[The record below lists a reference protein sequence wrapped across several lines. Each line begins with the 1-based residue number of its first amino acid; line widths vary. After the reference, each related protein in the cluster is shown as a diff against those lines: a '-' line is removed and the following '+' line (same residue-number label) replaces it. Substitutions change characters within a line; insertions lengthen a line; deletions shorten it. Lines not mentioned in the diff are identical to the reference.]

1 MSKTVVVIQAPPVTR
16 ISIDGAPT
24 VVIRGTPG
32 EQGPQGPPGVVESPV
47 FQTRAEAMAYSAAH
61 PNLLVGWWE

>member
-1 MSKTVVVIQAPPVTR
+1 MSKTVVVIQEPPVTR

-24 VVIRGTPG
+24 VVIQGTPG
-32 EQGPQGPPGVVESPV
+32 EQGPPGVAESPV
-47 FQTRAEAMAYSAAH
+47 FQTRAEAMAYSAAN